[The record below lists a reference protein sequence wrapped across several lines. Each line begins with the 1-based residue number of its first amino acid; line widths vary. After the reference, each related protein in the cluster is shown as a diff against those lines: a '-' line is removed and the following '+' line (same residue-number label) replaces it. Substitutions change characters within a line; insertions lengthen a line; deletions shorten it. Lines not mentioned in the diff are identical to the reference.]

1 MKLELASI
9 MLLSTLAAV
18 APAQNNGGWKPLFD
32 GATLKGWRETP
43 FTRHGTVTV
52 ADGIITLGKGYMT
65 GITWTEPFPHAN
77 YEIHLEA
84 MRFEGSDF
92 FAGITFPVHDSFCT
106 WINGGWGGLVVG
118 LSSLDGNDASEN
130 ETTTARNFAAGR
142 WYALLLRVTDN
153 RIQAW
158 IDNQPVIDVDYSNT
172 GIDLRPGEIELSK
185 PMGIAA
191 YETVAKLRHIEYR
204 TIAPDAK

>member
-1 MKLELASI
+1 MRLAVAS
-9 MLLSTLAAV
+9 LLLLAASV
-18 APAQNNGGWKPLFD
+18 PALRAQDNGGWKPLFD

-43 FTRHGTVTV
+43 FTKHGTVTV
-52 ADGIITLGKGYMT
+52 ADGVITLGKGYMT
-65 GITWTEPFPHAN
+65 GITWTEPFPTAN
-77 YEIHLEA
+77 YEIRLEA
-84 MRFEGSDF
+84 MRFDGSDF

-130 ETTTARNFAAGR
+130 ETTTARNFATGR
-142 WYALLLRVTDN
+142 WYALRLRVTDN
-153 RIQAW
+153 RISAW
-158 IDNQPVIDVDYSNT
+158 IDNQPVIDVDISNT

-185 PMGIAA
+185 PMGIAS